1 MSTTPKE
8 EFIATRSS
16 LLQRLK
22 NWEDKASW
30 KDFFDTYWK
39 LIYGVARAAGLND
52 AEAQDVVQ
60 ETIIG
65 VAQKMPRFEYDSSVG
80 SFKSWLMRLTQWRIT
95 DQFRK
100 KQYEKAGRR
109 YPREE
114 SLGTS
119 LLEQQP
125 GLIGF
130 DLESAW
136 NEEWHKQLLQA
147 SLQKAKQRVN
157 PIQFQMFYL
166 HVVKNVPAKKV
177 AERLDVKLA
186 EVYFAKYKVSA
197 VVKKEYKTLE
207 EKMT

>member
-1 MSTTPKE
+1 MSTTPKA

-39 LIYGVARAAGLND
+39 LIYGVARKAGLND

-60 ETIIG
+60 ETIIC
-65 VAQKMPRFEYDSSVG
+65 VAQRMPGFEYDSSVG
-80 SFKSWLMRLTQWRIT
+80 SFKGWLMRLTQWRIT

-100 KQYEKAGRR
+100 KQYEKGGRR

-114 SLGTS
+114 ALNTS

-125 GLIGF
+125 GWIGF
-130 DLESAW
+130 DLEAAW

-147 SLQKAKQRVN
+147 ALQKAKQRVN

-177 AERLDVKLA
+177 AQRLDVKLP